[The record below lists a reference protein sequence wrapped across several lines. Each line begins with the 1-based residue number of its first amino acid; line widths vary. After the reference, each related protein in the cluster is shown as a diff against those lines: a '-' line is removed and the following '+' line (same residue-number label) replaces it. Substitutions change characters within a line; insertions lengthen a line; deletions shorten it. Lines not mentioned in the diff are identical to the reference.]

1 MNTSTQAYRKIK
13 SNGTIGRQHMIILR
27 AMRGRKNMSLQE
39 ISRASGVTINAV
51 CGRVNELK
59 KLGAIVKSNKRKCR
73 VTGST
78 IQSLALN

>member
-1 MNTSTQAYRKIK
+1 MNTSTKAYREIQ
-13 SNGTIGRQHMIILR
+13 SNGTIGKQHLKIIR

-39 ISRASGVTINAV
+39 ISRSSGVTINAV

-59 KLGAIVKSNKRKCR
+59 KLQAIVKSDKRKCR
-73 VTGST
+73 ITGRT